1 MHLGLFKSKFL
12 HGQFY
17 LQKTQEHVRDK
28 PLRGEVTEHVVME
41 TAIKNEVLAAGPQ
54 VEPLVSDT
62 HCMKIINLNRY
73 FIKKKMKWHFKFV
86 GIPRT
91 LYAAL
96 IFLGGGVSFSWY
108 LMTCLFVNLLFRIY
122 FRKKKVTQTKRGR
135 LRNNKRK
142 DTVSYAGYLAVN
154 EKETNFILHFNH
166 LTKLQWCLWIF
177 SVSNIFISFQQ

>member
-17 LQKTQEHVRDK
+17 LQKTQKHVRDK
-28 PLRGEVTEHVVME
+28 PLLGEVTEHVVME

-73 FIKKKMKWHFKFV
+73 FLKKKNEM
-86 GIPRT
+86 T
-91 LYAAL
+91 LQVCGNSENAAL
-96 IFLGGGVSFSWY
+96 IFFRGGVSFSWY

-142 DTVSYAGYLAVN
+142 DTVSYAGYLAVH

-166 LTKLQWCLWIF
+166 LTKLQ
-177 SVSNIFISFQQ
+177 